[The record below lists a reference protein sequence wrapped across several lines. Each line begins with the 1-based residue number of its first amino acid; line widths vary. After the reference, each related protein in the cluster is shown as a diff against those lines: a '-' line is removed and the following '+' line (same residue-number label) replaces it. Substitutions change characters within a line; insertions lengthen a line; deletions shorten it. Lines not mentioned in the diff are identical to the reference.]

1 VGKNNDMLPT
11 YYVRRKDKGRSIYV
25 RMVAPTDI
33 AALLPPKARTFRQS
47 LLTADVKEAIVRGA
61 PLIHSKL
68 AEWDKIRQQLRQP
81 QGPTVVPG
89 YLTGAGP
96 NAPDEVALAETRLT
110 PQLISNLVA
119 ARMHAWVRLDERE
132 RPTLDDVEFAEV
144 EAFSQMSLPQLRR
157 VIGRGAKSER
167 NADLVEQVL
176 DTAHVIGLKISED
189 DPLFAQLVWEFA
201 IGEKKIHE
209 LLINRSNG
217 NWSDAKEILPDT
229 QTQLSEMTAVY
240 RKRKSAVVGDHHL
253 GTNLFIWG
261 LLIEHKGDVFLS
273 EVSSKDLYALMEHH
287 LIVTKRW
294 SDGYLT
300 KVKAFF
306 DEMFA
311 LAITLSFFEGPNP
324 VEDLKVLPQLPKNER
339 EGRKKPRFPTSSSQI
354 NQMLASDWYNPKA
367 THWKGQLGH
376 DLGTRYFMP
385 LICVL
390 HGPRVREP
398 LQLMTDEIVERDG
411 IVCFNFRIEFD
422 EDDEKGAKKSKSAKD
437 DKGGET
443 IDTSHPGWP
452 TRSFKN
458 NAVSRV
464 IPVHPK
470 LLELGFMQY
479 VEERRAELGR
489 PGPLFQSALPQPGG
503 ASPKYGRAYEQAML
517 RFMKDKLNFPSG
529 IGNHSYR
536 HQFEDRIREAN
547 SYNLWPAGM
556 VQFISGRR
564 MVRDADK
571 NQVAQEGSEKSYG
584 KGYSPGAVA
593 RWQTTIDFSDIQFP
607 PPYQVWKSLGR

>member
-1 VGKNNDMLPT
+1 MLPT
-11 YYVRRKDKGRSIYV
+11 YFEPRRDGKSVNIYV
-25 RMVAPTDI
+25 RMTAPRDI
-33 AALLPPKARTFRQS
+33 APHLPPKLRAVRVS
-47 LLTADVKEAIVRGA
+47 MGTANEKTAVLRGM
-61 PLIHSKL
+61 PLVHSTL
-68 AEWDKIRQQLRQP
+68 AAWDKVRQQLRQP
-81 QGPTVVPG
+81 QGPTVIPG

-96 NAPDEVALAETRLT
+96 SAPDEIALAETPLT
-110 PQLISNLVA
+110 PQLISNLIA
-119 ARMHAWVRLDERE
+119 ARMHAWVRLDDRE
-132 RPTLDDVEFAEV
+132 RPTLDDAEFAEA

-157 VIGRGAKSER
+157 VIGRGAKSEK

-176 DTAHVIGLKISED
+176 DTAHVMGLRINEN

-201 IGEKKIHE
+201 IGEVKIHE
-209 LLINRSNG
+209 LLINRNNG
-217 NWSDAKEILPDT
+217 NWSDAKEILPKT
-229 QTQLSEMTAVY
+229 KTHLSEMTAVY

-287 LIVTKRW
+287 LTVTKRW
-294 SDGYLT
+294 SPGYLT

-324 VEDLKVLPQLPKNER
+324 VADLQVLPQLPKSESA
-339 EGRKKPRFPTSSSQI
+339 GRKKPRFPISSSQI
-354 NQMLASDWYNPKA
+354 NQMLASDWYNPGA

-422 EDDEKGAKKSKSAKD
+422 DEDDEKGAKKSKSAKD
-437 DKGGET
+437 DKGAEI

-479 VEERRAELGR
+479 VEERRAQLGR

-529 IGNHSYR
+529 IGNHSHR

-547 SYNLWPAGM
+547 SYNVWPPGM
-556 VQFISGRR
+556 IQFIGGRR
-564 MVRDADK
+564 LVRDSEK

-607 PPYQVWKSLGR
+607 PPYQVWKSSGR